1 MQSLKLSE
9 LMGALSHALDITEG
23 QPEGHCVRCC
33 WIGMHI
39 GQRIG
44 LGSEDLWTLYYT
56 LLLKDLGCSSNAA
69 RICELYASDDLIFKR
84 EFKWVDGSLPQVLRF
99 VLRHT
104 GPAMGLV
111 DRLKALGGI
120 LTHGDAIA
128 QELTQTRCTRGAD
141 IARQLRFP
149 EAVAQGVHALDEHW
163 NGQGRPDQLAG
174 SAIPINARI
183 ALLAQVIDVHHVSS
197 GQATALAEVQ
207 ARRGN
212 WFDPELVD
220 AFNAVAQD
228 PGFWQMLNS
237 AQLEPAVYALEP
249 GGHEVTLDEVYLD
262 DITEAFGQVVDAKS
276 PYTAGHSARV
286 GLYSALLGEH
296 MGVPEPRRRWLKRG
310 ALLHDVGKLGVSNC
324 ILDKPGKLDA
334 AEWQAV
340 QRHASYTE
348 AILSRVRIFDELAR
362 VSAAHH
368 ERLDGQGYPRG
379 LAAADIALETRI
391 ITTAD
396 IFDAITAERPYR
408 GAVPVDQTLAIMAD
422 TVGSA
427 IDAHCFAS
435 LQQVIRQSPELF
447 PQ

>member
-149 EAVAQGVHALDEHW
+149 EAVAQGVHALDEH
-163 NGQGRPDQLAG
+163 
-174 SAIPINARI
+174 
-183 ALLAQVIDVHHVSS
+183 
-197 GQATALAEVQ
+197 
-207 ARRGN
+207 
-212 WFDPELVD
+212 
-220 AFNAVAQD
+220 
-228 PGFWQMLNS
+228 
-237 AQLEPAVYALEP
+237 
-249 GGHEVTLDEVYLD
+249 
-262 DITEAFGQVVDAKS
+262 
-276 PYTAGHSARV
+276 
-286 GLYSALLGEH
+286 
-296 MGVPEPRRRWLKRG
+296 
-310 ALLHDVGKLGVSNC
+310 
-324 ILDKPGKLDA
+324 
-334 AEWQAV
+334 
-340 QRHASYTE
+340 
-348 AILSRVRIFDELAR
+348 
-362 VSAAHH
+362 
-368 ERLDGQGYPRG
+368 
-379 LAAADIALETRI
+379 
-391 ITTAD
+391 
-396 IFDAITAERPYR
+396 
-408 GAVPVDQTLAIMAD
+408 
-422 TVGSA
+422 
-427 IDAHCFAS
+427 
-435 LQQVIRQSPELF
+435 
-447 PQ
+447 